1 MTIRE
6 FFLENFAGDLEYHP
20 RRAVLYLT
28 LGAIAFCSWLFSPK
42 EGKFTVIPLVVV
54 LGSLTLLLK
63 GIFLLRKSSE
73 GLGLSQQEI
82 TALFESPKRKSL
94 PSIPAQAAQIAQDFG
109 SGARFCYGQFLTS
122 ERISTNR
129 GATRHSFVFFSREQF
144 CSFLAGLSV
153 VSRRRR
159 RLEVSPSNARSL
171 AQPDSVSV

>member
-109 SGARFCYGQFLTS
+109 SGAFLLWPVLNVGKDIDQS
-122 ERISTNR
+122 WSNPPLFRVFLS
-129 GATRHSFVFFSREQF
+129 GAVLFF
-144 CSFLAGLSV
+144 LGWTI
-153 VSRRRR
+153 RR
-159 RLEVSPSNARSL
+159 VASSKAT
-171 AQPDSVSV
+171 